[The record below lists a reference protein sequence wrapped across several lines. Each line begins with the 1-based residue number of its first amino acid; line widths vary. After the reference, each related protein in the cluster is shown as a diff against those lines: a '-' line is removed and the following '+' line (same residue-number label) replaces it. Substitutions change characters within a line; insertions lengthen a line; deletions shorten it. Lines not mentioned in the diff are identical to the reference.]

1 MEQRP
6 AMPKSAIRFI
16 LASLALLAV
25 SFGAQAGQPFSAKA
39 FQDAQA
45 AGKSILID
53 VTAPW
58 CPVCKVQ
65 RPIISGLEKT
75 NPQLAVFEVDFDSS
89 KDVLKQLGAQRQSTL
104 IVFKGT
110 TEVGRSVGD
119 TDAASI
125 TALVGKGL

>member
-1 MEQRP
+1 
-6 AMPKSAIRFI
+6 MPKSVIRFM

-25 SFGAQAGQPFSAKA
+25 SFGAQAGQPFNAKA

-53 VTAPW
+53 ITAPW

-65 RPIISGLEKT
+65 RPIIAGLQQG
-75 NPQLAVFEVDFDSS
+75 NPQLAVFEVDFDRS
-89 KDVLKQLGAQRQSTL
+89 KDVLRQFGAQRQSTL

-119 TDAASI
+119 TDPASI
-125 TALVGKGL
+125 AALVSKGL